1 MHRNIVGTEIVGQTM
16 GIEWKDAY
24 KIGDPEIDAQHQA
37 WFGKINDFLSASD
50 KESLTICEMKMYQY
64 TRVHF
69 KHEETL
75 MRSIDYPGLSDH
87 ISKHNELLSHL
98 NGLSDQIANDTLD
111 LVKWRNFLSAWLL
124 NHIAVTDKALAKFV
138 ASK

>member
-1 MHRNIVGTEIVGQTM
+1 M

-24 KIGDPEIDAQHQA
+24 KIGDPEIDAQHQV
-37 WFGKINDFLSASD
+37 WFAKINDFLTATGR
-50 KESLTICEMKMYQY
+50 EALTLCEMKMYQY

-75 MRSIDYPGLSDH
+75 MRSINYPGLSDH
-87 ISKHNELLSHL
+87 VSKHNELLLRL
-98 NGLSDQIANDTLD
+98 NGIAEQIANDTLD

-124 NHIAVTDKALAKFV
+124 NHIAVTDKALAAYVEIIEQEETRAAGF
-138 ASK
+138 